1 MRTYS
6 LTSSIAAFAIVAAA
20 SVLLSFPLDAQDHT
34 AQGTSISGSASS
46 AADRILGVW
55 VTDDGDSKVE
65 YCSKADGS
73 YYCKLV
79 WMARPNYRDGTP
91 KLDRMNPDKSLRSH
105 PWIGLTIL
113 DDICYDPAS
122 GRWKCGYMYHCGL
135 GMTAKGDIEMDGD
148 KIIVRGR
155 KFGITGK
162 QIFYRA
168 K

>member
-6 LTSSIAAFAIVAAA
+6 FTSSIAAFTIVAAA
-20 SVLLSFPLDAQDHT
+20 SFLLSLPLDAQDH
-34 AQGTSISGSASS
+34 AVQGTSAPGTVAS

-79 WMARPNYRDGTP
+79 WMAKPNYRDGTP
-91 KLDRMNPDKSLRSH
+91 KLDRLNPDKSLRSH

-113 DDICYDPAS
+113 DDIRYNES
-122 GRWKCGYMYHCGL
+122 TGRWDVGYMYHCGL
-135 GMTAKGDIEMDGD
+135 GITAKGNIEMKGD
-148 KIIVRGR
+148 KIIVRGH

-162 QIFYRA
+162 QTFYRA